1 MWVISLE
8 VSIEILRYVLTMCTS
23 ISTYIV
29 KPHPT
34 PKSIAHANRSG
45 FCQQVYTFVQHF
57 KFTKKKAQNV
67 TFHDQ
72 NKTKKHFTLT
82 Q

>member
-1 MWVISLE
+1 
-8 VSIEILRYVLTMCTS
+8 MCTS
-23 ISTYIV
+23 ISTYNV

-34 PKSIAHANRSG
+34 AKSIAHANKGGICR
-45 FCQQVYTFVQHF
+45 QVYTFVQHF